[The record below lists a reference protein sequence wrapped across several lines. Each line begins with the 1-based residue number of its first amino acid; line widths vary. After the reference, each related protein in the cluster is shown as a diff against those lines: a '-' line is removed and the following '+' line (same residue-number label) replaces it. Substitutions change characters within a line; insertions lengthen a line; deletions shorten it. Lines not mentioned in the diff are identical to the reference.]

1 MSMEVLPNYL
11 ISLLILYLIYLAIG
25 YKKMAIL
32 ILRDKKLS
40 DLKSALLYL
49 SKEMNNQSLL
59 IKNDNDINDI
69 IIVKYQKDNLWGLK
83 VLIDMDIF
91 AENQKLFIPFFE
103 NNSGIIR
110 DDNNITK
117 DLTLKCGLLNSELL
131 VHFIFRN
138 ILKHKENTKYYFSFE
153 KMSMVTIRIQS

>member
-1 MSMEVLPNYL
+1 
-11 ISLLILYLIYLAIG
+11 
-25 YKKMAIL
+25 
-32 ILRDKKLS
+32 
-40 DLKSALLYL
+40 
-49 SKEMNNQSLL
+49 MNNLIPFL

-138 ILKHKENTKYYFSFE
+138 IL
-153 KMSMVTIRIQS
+153 